1 MGERAHAHGV
11 PGGVERLAP
20 VAKLARGFHGGCGA
34 GSARTKT
41 TETKAWGPRVSGTEA
56 GTARWCFA
64 RVDLAILP
72 DRKQKE
78 VGKVRD
84 YERL

>member
-20 VAKLARGFHGGCGA
+20 VAKLARGFNGGCGA
-34 GSARTKT
+34 GSAKTKA

-56 GTARWCFA
+56 GALAGAAGLKRTRGNGPQAGLARGK
-64 RVDLAILP
+64 
-72 DRKQKE
+72 RKWAE
-78 VGKVRD
+78 
-84 YERL
+84 

>member
-1 MGERAHAHGV
+1 MEVVGERAHAHGV

-20 VAKLARGFHGGCGA
+20 VAKLARGFDGGCGA

-56 GTARWCFA
+56 GAARAETDA
-64 RVDLAILP
+64 RSWAASGP
-72 DRKQKE
+72 RARK
-78 VGKVRD
+78 
-84 YERL
+84 